1 MEGPR
6 NVLEDPEAA
15 VAAVVAQEDHC
26 DRGLGGLVAALRQ
39 VEGLESRLPLGPH
52 VVAAGLGFVG
62 GLAGNHQDHQDLPV
76 GWAVPGIAL
85 GAGSAEFAPPAAV
98 EGP

>member
-6 NVLEDPEAA
+6 NVLEDPEP
-15 VAAVVAQEDHC
+15 AVVAQEDHC
-26 DRGLGGLVAALRQ
+26 GQGLGGLVAATMQ
-39 VEGLESRLPLGPH
+39 VEGVEHQLPLGPDE
-52 VVAAGLGFVG
+52 VAADLGFVG

-76 GWAVPGIAL
+76 GWAAPGIVL
-85 GAGSAEFAPPAAV
+85 VAGSAELAPPAAV